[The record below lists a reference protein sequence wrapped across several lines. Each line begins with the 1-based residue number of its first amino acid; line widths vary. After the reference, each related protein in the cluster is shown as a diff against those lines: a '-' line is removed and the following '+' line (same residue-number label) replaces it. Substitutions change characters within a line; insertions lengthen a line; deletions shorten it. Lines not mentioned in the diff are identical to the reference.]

1 MLDNDINEL
10 SDAELEAA
18 FKAAKAEAGMPVT
31 VEDDVDYNDEVEE
44 LEQPDVDSDDDTS
57 TNKEDEQEA
66 ESDSEIEEND
76 LDEGI
81 EADKEQTKE
90 TEDKSDEVVQ
100 PTQNLEEFFSEVS
113 KTKANGIEYEFTNKE
128 KLDMFNNMFAKA
140 QDYTKKTQALKDY
153 KKTIDIVQ
161 TAGISDND
169 LNLFADVL
177 KGNKEAIATIL
188 KRTGVDALDL
198 DVENV
203 DYVPK
208 NYGRNDTELAIKDIV
223 DEISADKEYVLTHN
237 VLEKQW
243 DSKSREKF
251 IENPNMIKGLHIDIK
266 SGLFDKLNPIMQKL
280 KIYDGASR
288 SDLDYYYMAHDQY
301 KSSELLATSN
311 AEKAEL
317 ARVENQAKTVQANKV
332 DEVKAKIAQQ
342 TATKDASVKRKAA
355 APTKKTA
362 GTSKIN
368 YLNDDP
374 SDDELDEW
382 FKNIKQ
388 P

>member
-1 MLDNDINEL
+1 MSDNEINDL

-18 FKAAKAEAGMPVT
+18 FKSAKAEIGSTVT
-31 VEDDVDYNDEVEE
+31 IANEPDVDYDDEVDE

-57 TNKEDEQEA
+57 TNEEDEKEVEDDSDTENEDADESAETEDEQT
-66 ESDSEIEEND
+66 DN
-76 LDEGI
+76 
-81 EADKEQTKE
+81 
-90 TEDKSDEVVQ
+90 TEKQSDEVVQ
-100 PTQNLEEFFSEVS
+100 PTQEILKV
-113 KTKANGIEYEFTNKE
+113 KANGQDYEFT
-128 KLDMFNNMFAKA
+128 LDEMKSQFGSIFAKA
-140 QDYTKKTQALKDY
+140 QDYTKKTQALKEY
-153 KKTIDIVQ
+153 RKTIDIVQ
-161 TAGISDND
+161 NAGLSDND

-177 KGNKEAIATIL
+177 KGDKDAIAAVL

-203 DYVPK
+203 NYAPK

-223 DEISADKEYVLTHN
+223 DDISADKEYVITHN
-237 VLEKQW
+237 ILEKQW

-251 IENPNMIKGLHIDIK
+251 IEDPNMIKGLHIDVK
-266 SGLFDKLNPIMQKL
+266 SGLYDKLNPIMQKL
-280 KIYDGASR
+280 KIYDGATR
-288 SDLDYYYMAHDQY
+288 SDLDYYFMAHKQFMDSQREA
-301 KSSELLATSN
+301 SSK

-317 ARVENQAKTVQANKV
+317 ARVENQAKVAEAEKV
-332 DEVKAKIAQQ
+332 STVKAKMAQQ
-342 TATKDASVKRKAA
+342 TATKEASVKRKAA
-355 APTKKTA
+355 APTKKAA

-374 SDDELDEW
+374 SDDEVEEW

>member
-18 FKAAKAEAGMPVT
+18 FKAAKAEAGVPVT
-31 VEDDVDYNDEVEE
+31 IEDTLVDDVDDNDEVDE

-57 TNKEDEQEA
+57 ANKEDEKEV
-66 ESDSEIEEND
+66 EEDSETEEDN
-76 LDEGI
+76 LDEGAK
-81 EADKEQTKE
+81 ADKEQPKA

-100 PTQNLEEFFSEVS
+100 PTQEILKV
-113 KTKANGIEYEFTNKE
+113 KANGQEYEFT
-128 KLDMFNNMFAKA
+128 LDEMKSQFGSIFAKA
-140 QDYTKKTQALKDY
+140 QDYTKKTQALKEY
-153 KKTIDIVQ
+153 RRTIDIVQ
-161 TAGISDND
+161 NAGISDND

-177 KGNKEAIATIL
+177 KGDKEAIATIL

-203 DYVPK
+203 NYAPK

-223 DEISADKEYVLTHN
+223 DDISADKEYVITHN
-237 VLEKQW
+237 ILEKQW

-251 IENPNMIKGLHIDIK
+251 IEDPNMIKGLHIDVK
-266 SGLFDKLNPIMQKL
+266 SGLYDKLNPIMQKL
-280 KIYDGASR
+280 KIYDGNSK
-288 SDLDYYYMAHDQY
+288 SDLDYYFMAHDQY
-301 KSSELLATSN
+301 RSSELLAASN

-374 SDDELDEW
+374 SDEEVEEW

>member
-1 MLDNDINEL
+1 MSDNDLNDL

-18 FKAAKAEAGMPVT
+18 FKSAKAESGSTVT
-31 VEDDVDYNDEVEE
+31 ITNEPDVDYDDEVDE
-44 LEQPDVDSDDDTS
+44 LEQPNVDSDDDTS
-57 TNKEDEQEA
+57 ANEEDEE
-66 ESDSEIEEND
+66 EVEDDSETENED
-76 LDEGI
+76 ADEST
-81 EADKEQTKE
+81 ETENEQTDNTEKE
-90 TEDKSDEVVQ
+90 SNEVVQ
-100 PTQNLEEFFSEVS
+100 PTQEILKV
-113 KTKANGIEYEFTNKE
+113 KANGQDYEFT
-128 KLDMFNNMFAKA
+128 LDEMKSQFGSIFAKA
-140 QDYTKKTQALKDY
+140 QDYTKKTQALKEY
-153 KKTIDIVQ
+153 RRTIDIVQ
-161 TAGISDND
+161 NAGLSDND

-177 KGNKEAIATIL
+177 KGDKDAIAAVL

-203 DYVPK
+203 NYAPK

-223 DEISADKEYVLTHN
+223 DDISADKEYVITHN
-237 VLEKQW
+237 ILEKQW

-251 IENPNMIKGLHIDIK
+251 IEDPNMIKGLHIDVK
-266 SGLFDKLNPIMQKL
+266 SGLYDKLNPIMQKL
-280 KIYDGASR
+280 KIYDGNSK
-288 SDLDYYYMAHDQY
+288 SDLDYYFMAHDQY
-301 KSSELLATSN
+301 RSSELLAASN

-317 ARVENQAKTVQANKV
+317 ARVENQAKTIQANKV

-374 SDDELDEW
+374 SDEEVEEW

>member
-1 MLDNDINEL
+1 MLDNEINEL

-18 FKAAKAEAGMPVT
+18 FKAAKAEAGVPVT
-31 VEDDVDYNDEVEE
+31 VEDTLVDDVDDNDEVDE

-57 TNKEDEQEA
+57 ANKEDEKEV
-66 ESDSEIEEND
+66 EEDSETEEDN
-76 LDEGI
+76 LDEGA
-81 EADKEQTKE
+81 EADKEQPKA

-100 PTQNLEEFFSEVS
+100 PTQEILKV
-113 KTKANGIEYEFTNKE
+113 KANGQEYEFT
-128 KLDMFNNMFAKA
+128 LDEMKSQFGSIFAKA
-140 QDYTKKTQALKDY
+140 QDYTKKTQALKEY
-153 KKTIDIVQ
+153 RRTIDIVQ
-161 TAGISDND
+161 NAGISDND

-177 KGNKEAIATIL
+177 KGDKDAIAAVL

-203 DYVPK
+203 NYAPK

-223 DEISADKEYVLTHN
+223 DDISADKEYVITHN
-237 VLEKQW
+237 ILEKQW

-251 IENPNMIKGLHIDIK
+251 IEDPNMIKGLHIDVK
-266 SGLFDKLNPIMQKL
+266 SGLYDKLNPIMQKL
-280 KIYDGASR
+280 KIYDGNSK
-288 SDLDYYYMAHDQY
+288 SDLEYYFMAHDQY
-301 KSSELLATSN
+301 MGSQREASSK

-317 ARVENQAKTVQANKV
+317 ARIENQAKETEATKV
-332 DEVKAKIAQQ
+332 NTVKAKIAQQ
-342 TATKDASVKRKAA
+342 VATKEASVKRKAA
-355 APTKKTA
+355 APTKKAA

-374 SDDELDEW
+374 SDDEVEEW

>member
-18 FKAAKAEAGMPVT
+18 FKAAKAEAGAPVT
-31 VEDDVDYNDEVEE
+31 IEDTLVDDVDDNDEVDE
-44 LEQPDVDSDDDTS
+44 LEQPYVDSDDDTS
-57 TNKEDEQEA
+57 ANKEVEE
-66 ESDSEIEEND
+66 EVEEDSKTEEDN
-76 LDEGI
+76 LDEGA
-81 EADKEQTKE
+81 EADKEQPKA

-100 PTQNLEEFFSEVS
+100 PTQEILKV
-113 KTKANGIEYEFTNKE
+113 KANGQEYEFT
-128 KLDMFNNMFAKA
+128 LDEMKSQFGSIFAKA
-140 QDYTKKTQALKDY
+140 QDYTKKTQALKEY
-153 KKTIDIVQ
+153 RKTIDIVHN
-161 TAGISDND
+161 AGLSDND

-177 KGNKEAIATIL
+177 KGDKDAIAAVL

-203 DYVPK
+203 NYAPK

-223 DEISADKEYVLTHN
+223 DDISADKEYVITHN
-237 VLEKQW
+237 ILEKQW

-251 IENPNMIKGLHIDIK
+251 IEDPNMIKGLHIDVK
-266 SGLFDKLNPIMQKL
+266 SGLYDKLNPIMQKL
-280 KIYDGASR
+280 KIYDGNSK
-288 SDLDYYYMAHDQY
+288 SDLEYYFMAHDQY
-301 KSSELLATSN
+301 MGSQREASSK

-317 ARVENQAKTVQANKV
+317 ARIENQAKETEATKV
-332 DEVKAKIAQQ
+332 NTVKAKIAQQ
-342 TATKDASVKRKAA
+342 VATKEASVKRKAA
-355 APTKKTA
+355 APTKKAA

-374 SDDELDEW
+374 SDDEVEEW

>member
-18 FKAAKAEAGMPVT
+18 FKAAKAEAGAPVT
-31 VEDDVDYNDEVEE
+31 IEDTLVDDVDDNDEVDE

-57 TNKEDEQEA
+57 ANKEDEE
-66 ESDSEIEEND
+66 EVEEDSETEEDN
-76 LDEGI
+76 LDEGA
-81 EADKEQTKE
+81 EADKEQPKA

-100 PTQNLEEFFSEVS
+100 PTQEILKV
-113 KTKANGIEYEFTNKE
+113 KANGQEYEFT
-128 KLDMFNNMFAKA
+128 LDEMKSQFGSIFAKA
-140 QDYTKKTQALKDY
+140 QDYTKKTQALKEY
-153 KKTIDIVQ
+153 RRTIDIVQ
-161 TAGISDND
+161 NAGLSDND

-177 KGNKEAIATIL
+177 KGDKDAIAAVL

-203 DYVPK
+203 NYAPK

-223 DEISADKEYVLTHN
+223 DDISADKEYVITHN
-237 VLEKQW
+237 ILEKQW

-251 IENPNMIKGLHIDIK
+251 IEDPNMIKGLHIDVK
-266 SGLFDKLNPIMQKL
+266 SGLYDKLNPIMQKL
-280 KIYDGASR
+280 KIYDGNSK
-288 SDLDYYYMAHDQY
+288 SDLEYYFMAHDQY
-301 KSSELLATSN
+301 QASQREASSK

-317 ARVENQAKTVQANKV
+317 ARIDDHAKATEAEKV
-332 DEVKAKIAQQ
+332 SNVKAKIAQQ

-374 SDDELDEW
+374 SDEELDEW
-382 FKNIKQ
+382 YKNIKQ

>member
-18 FKAAKAEAGMPVT
+18 FKAAKAEAGAPVT
-31 VEDDVDYNDEVEE
+31 IEDTLVDDVDDNDEVDE
-44 LEQPDVDSDDDTS
+44 LEQPDDVDSDDDTS
-57 TNKEDEQEA
+57 ANKEDEQED
-66 ESDSEIEEND
+66 EDDSEAEEDN
-76 LDEGI
+76 LDEGA
-81 EADKEQTKE
+81 EADKEQPKA

-100 PTQNLEEFFSEVS
+100 PTQEILKV
-113 KTKANGIEYEFTNKE
+113 KANGQDYEFT
-128 KLDMFNNMFAKA
+128 LDEMKSQFGSIFAKA
-140 QDYTKKTQALKDY
+140 QDYTKKTQALKEY
-153 KKTIDIVQ
+153 RKTIDIVQ
-161 TAGISDND
+161 NAGLSDND

-177 KGNKEAIATIL
+177 KGDKDAIAAVL

-203 DYVPK
+203 NYAPK

-223 DEISADKEYVLTHN
+223 DDISADKEYVITHN
-237 VLEKQW
+237 ILEKQW

-251 IENPNMIKGLHIDIK
+251 IEDPNMIKGLHIDVK
-266 SGLFDKLNPIMQKL
+266 SGLYDKLNPIMQKL
-280 KIYDGASR
+280 KIYDGATR
-288 SDLDYYYMAHDQY
+288 SDLDYYFMAHKQFMDSQRDA
-301 KSSELLATSN
+301 SSK

-317 ARVENQAKTVQANKV
+317 ARVENQAKVST
-332 DEVKAKIAQQ
+332 VKAKMAQQ
-342 TATKDASVKRKAA
+342 TATKEASVKRKAA
-355 APTKKTA
+355 APTKKA
-362 GTSKIN
+362 VGTSKIN

-374 SDDELDEW
+374 SDEEVEEW

>member
-18 FKAAKAEAGMPVT
+18 FKAAKAEAGAPVT
-31 VEDDVDYNDEVEE
+31 IEDTLVDDVDDNDEVDE
-44 LEQPDVDSDDDTS
+44 LEQPNVDSDDDTS
-57 TNKEDEQEA
+57 ANKEDEKEV
-66 ESDSEIEEND
+66 EEDSETEEDN
-76 LDEGI
+76 LDEGA
-81 EADKEQTKE
+81 EADKEQPKA

-100 PTQNLEEFFSEVS
+100 PTQEILKV
-113 KTKANGIEYEFTNKE
+113 KANGQDYEFT
-128 KLDMFNNMFAKA
+128 LDEMKSQFGSIFAKA
-140 QDYTKKTQALKDY
+140 QDYTKKTQALKEY
-153 KKTIDIVQ
+153 RRTIDIVQ
-161 TAGISDND
+161 NAGLSDND

-177 KGNKEAIATIL
+177 KGDKDAIAAVL

-203 DYVPK
+203 NYAPK

-223 DEISADKEYVLTHN
+223 DDISADKEYVITHN
-237 VLEKQW
+237 ILEKQW

-251 IENPNMIKGLHIDIK
+251 IEDPNMIKGLHIDVK
-266 SGLFDKLNPIMQKL
+266 SGLYDKLNPIMQKL
-280 KIYDGASR
+280 KIYDGNSK
-288 SDLDYYYMAHDQY
+288 SDLEYYFMAHDQY
-301 KSSELLATSN
+301 MGSQREASSK

-317 ARVENQAKTVQANKV
+317 ARIENQAKETEAEKV
-332 DEVKAKIAQQ
+332 SNVKAKIAQQ

-362 GTSKIN
+362 GTNKIN

-374 SDDELDEW
+374 SDDELEEW
-382 FKNIKQ
+382 YKNIKQ

>member
-1 MLDNDINEL
+1 MLDNEINEL

-18 FKAAKAEAGMPVT
+18 FKAAKAEAGVPVT
-31 VEDDVDYNDEVEE
+31 IEDTLVDDVDDNDEVDE

-57 TNKEDEQEA
+57 ANKEDKEEV
-66 ESDSEIEEND
+66 EEDSETEEDN
-76 LDEGI
+76 LDEGA
-81 EADKEQTKE
+81 EADKEQPKA

-100 PTQNLEEFFSEVS
+100 PTQEILKV
-113 KTKANGIEYEFTNKE
+113 KANGQEYEFT
-128 KLDMFNNMFAKA
+128 LDEMKSQFGSIFAKA
-140 QDYTKKTQALKDY
+140 QDYTKKTQALKEY
-153 KKTIDIVQ
+153 RRTIDIVQ
-161 TAGISDND
+161 NAGISDND

-177 KGNKEAIATIL
+177 KGDKEAIATIL

-203 DYVPK
+203 NYAPK

-223 DEISADKEYVLTHN
+223 DEISADKEYVITHN

-243 DSKSREKF
+243 DSRSREKF

-280 KIYDGASR
+280 KIYDGGSR

-301 KSSELLATSN
+301 RSSELLAASN

-317 ARVENQAKTVQANKV
+317 ARVENQAKTIQANKV

-374 SDDELDEW
+374 SDEEVEEW

>member
-1 MLDNDINEL
+1 MSDNDLNDL

-18 FKAAKAEAGMPVT
+18 FKSAKAEIGSTVT
-31 VEDDVDYNDEVEE
+31 ITNEPDVDYDDEVDE

-57 TNKEDEQEA
+57 ANEEDEEEVEDDSDTENEDADESAETEDEQT
-66 ESDSEIEEND
+66 DN
-76 LDEGI
+76 
-81 EADKEQTKE
+81 
-90 TEDKSDEVVQ
+90 TEKQSDEVVQ
-100 PTQNLEEFFSEVS
+100 PTQEILKV
-113 KTKANGIEYEFTNKE
+113 KANGQDYEFT
-128 KLDMFNNMFAKA
+128 LDEMKSQFGSIFAKA
-140 QDYTKKTQALKDY
+140 QDYTKKTQALKEY
-153 KKTIDIVQ
+153 RKTIDIVQ
-161 TAGISDND
+161 NAGLSDND

-177 KGNKEAIATIL
+177 KGDKDAIAAVL

-203 DYVPK
+203 NYTPK

-223 DEISADKEYVLTHN
+223 DDISADKEYVITHN
-237 VLEKQW
+237 ILEKQW

-251 IENPNMIKGLHIDIK
+251 IENPNMIKGLHIDVK
-266 SGLFDKLNPIMQKL
+266 SGLYDKLNPIMQKL
-280 KIYDGASR
+280 KIYDGNSK
-288 SDLDYYYMAHDQY
+288 SDLDYYFIAHDQY
-301 KSSELLATSN
+301 TGSQREASSK

-317 ARVENQAKTVQANKV
+317 ARIENQAKETEATKV
-332 DEVKAKIAQQ
+332 NTVKAKIAQQ
-342 TATKDASVKRKAA
+342 VATKEASVKRKAA
-355 APTKKTA
+355 APTKKAA

-374 SDDELDEW
+374 SDDEVEEW

>member
-1 MLDNDINEL
+1 MSDNDINEL

-18 FKAAKAEAGMPVT
+18 FKSAKADMGSEVT
-31 VEDDVDYNDEVEE
+31 IANEPDVDYDDEADE
-44 LEQPDVDSDDDTS
+44 LEQPDVDSDDDAS
-57 TNKEDEQEA
+57 
-66 ESDSEIEEND
+66 
-76 LDEGI
+76 
-81 EADKEQTKE
+81 ADKEEDVEVEDDSDTENEDTDESTE
-90 TEDKSDEVVQ
+90 TEEEQTEDTDNKSDEVAQ
-100 PTQNLEEFFSEVS
+100 PTQEVL
-113 KTKANGIEYEFTNKE
+113 KVKANGQEYEFT
-128 KLDMFNNMFAKA
+128 LDEMKSQFGSIFAKA

-153 KKTIDIVQ
+153 RRTIDIVQ
-161 TAGISDND
+161 NAGITDND

-177 KGNKEAIATIL
+177 KGDKDAIAAVL

-198 DVENV
+198 DTENV
-203 DYVPK
+203 NYAPK

-223 DEISADKEYVLTHN
+223 DDISADKEYVVTHN
-237 VLEKQW
+237 ILEKQW

-251 IENPNMIKGLHIDIK
+251 IENPDMIKGLHIDVK
-266 SGLFDKLNPIMQKL
+266 SGLYDKLNPIMQKL

-288 SDLDYYYMAHDQY
+288 SDLDYYFMAHDQY
-301 KSSELLATSN
+301 KDSQREASSK

-317 ARVENQAKTVQANKV
+317 TRIENQAKETETIKV
-332 DEVKAKIAQQ
+332 NTVKAKIAQQ
-342 TATKDASVKRKAA
+342 VATKEASVKRKAA
-355 APTKKTA
+355 APTKKAA

-374 SDDELDEW
+374 SDEELDEW

>member
-1 MLDNDINEL
+1 MLDNELNEL
-10 SDAELEAA
+10 SDADLEAA
-18 FKAAKAEAGMPVT
+18 FKAAKAEAGVPVT
-31 VEDDVDYNDEVEE
+31 IEDTLVDDVDDNDEVDE
-44 LEQPDVDSDDDTS
+44 LEQPDDVDSDDDTS
-57 TNKEDEQEA
+57 ANKEDESED
-66 ESDSEIEEND
+66 EDDSDADEKD
-76 LDEGI
+76 LDEGAKS
-81 EADKEQTKE
+81 EKEQTKAAE
-90 TEDKSDEVVQ
+90 VKSDEVVQ
-100 PTQNLEEFFSEVS
+100 PTQEILKV
-113 KTKANGIEYEFTNKE
+113 KANGQEYEFTLEEMKSQ
-128 KLDMFNNMFAKA
+128 FGSIFAKA
-140 QDYTKKTQALKDY
+140 QDYTKKTQALKEY
-153 KKTIDIVQ
+153 RKTIDIVQ
-161 TAGISDND
+161 NAGISDRD

-177 KGNKEAIATIL
+177 KGDKEAIATIL

-203 DYVPK
+203 NYAPK

-223 DEISADKEYVLTHN
+223 DEISADKEYVITHN

-243 DSKSREKF
+243 DSRSREKF

-301 KSSELLATSN
+301 KSSQLLAASN

-317 ARVENQAKTVQANKV
+317 ARVENQAKELEVNKV
-332 DEVKAKIAQQ
+332 NEVKAKIAQQ

-374 SDDELDEW
+374 SDEEVDEW